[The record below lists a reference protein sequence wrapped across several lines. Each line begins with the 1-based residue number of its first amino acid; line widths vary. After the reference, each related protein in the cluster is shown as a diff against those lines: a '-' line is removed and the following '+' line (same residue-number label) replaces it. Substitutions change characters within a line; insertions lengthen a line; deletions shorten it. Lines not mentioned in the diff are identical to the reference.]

1 MSPAV
6 CAPSERRRTAAG
18 DRPVVRGCG
27 RSPGRWSSA
36 RSTERVIALP
46 IAVPEP
52 SRSSLS
58 AVRAASRSIV
68 GGSTGSA
75 DVEKET
81 IPTL

>member
-6 CAPSERRRTAAG
+6 WAPSERRRTAAG
-18 DRPVVRGCG
+18 E
-27 RSPGRWSSA
+27 RSPAWGFACASFRSSA
-36 RSTERVIALP
+36 RSTERVIAVP

-52 SRSSLS
+52 SRSSES
-58 AVRAASRSIV
+58 AVRAASRSVV

-75 DVEKET
+75 EVENAT

>member
-1 MSPAV
+1 
-6 CAPSERRRTAAG
+6 
-18 DRPVVRGCG
+18 
-27 RSPGRWSSA
+27 
-36 RSTERVIALP
+36 VIALP

-52 SRSSLS
+52 SRSWSS
-58 AVRAASRSIV
+58 AARAASRSVV